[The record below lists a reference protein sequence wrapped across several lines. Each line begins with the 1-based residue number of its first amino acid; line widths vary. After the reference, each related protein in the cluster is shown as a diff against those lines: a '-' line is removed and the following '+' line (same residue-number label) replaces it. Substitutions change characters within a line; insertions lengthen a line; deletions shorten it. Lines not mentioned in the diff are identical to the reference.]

1 MRSPAFAVLTAI
13 AAAVVS
19 AGCAASRPP
28 SVEPARPVGAADGAE
43 GAAESVD
50 GAPERASGGDGE
62 RMSESSPRRPSAQD
76 AARLETLYMAR
87 VESAASEHH
96 PADARFMVGMI
107 AHHAQALTMTGFAP
121 TAGGSESIRT
131 LCARIFV
138 SQRDEIQLMQS
149 WLADRGLDAPTVDL
163 ETGEVEAGHYHGHH
177 AERAAAHALHA
188 PGMLSDW
195 QMEQLGRAKGGE
207 YDRLL
212 LEYMIM
218 HHEGA
223 VTMVEELFA
232 TDGAALDDTVF
243 RLASDI
249 QVDQLSEISRMK
261 AMLEALD
268 SR

>member
-1 MRSPAFAVLTAI
+1 MRSPAFVVLTAI

-19 AGCAASRPP
+19 AGCAASPLP
-28 SVEPARPVGAADGAE
+28 SVESAPPVGAANGGE
-43 GAAESVD
+43 GAAESGE
-50 GAPERASGGDGE
+50 GAPERASRGDGE
-62 RMSESSPRRPSAQD
+62 KMEEASPRRPSAQD
-76 AARLETLYMAR
+76 AARLETLYTAR

-107 AHHAQALTMTGFAP
+107 AHHAQALTMTSFAP
-121 TAGGSESIRT
+121 MAGGSESIRT

-138 SQRDEIQLMQS
+138 SQRDEIQIMQS
-149 WLADRGLDAPTVDL
+149 WLADRGLDVPTVDL

-177 AERAAAHALHA
+177 GERAAAHALHA

-195 QMEQLGRAKGGE
+195 QLEQLGRAKGGE

-223 VTMVEELFA
+223 VTMVDELFA

-249 QVDQLSEISRMK
+249 QVDQRSEISRMEL
-261 AMLEALD
+261 MLEALD

>member
-1 MRSPAFAVLTAI
+1 MRGPAPVVVTAI
-13 AAAVVS
+13 VAAVVS
-19 AGCAASRPP
+19 AGCAASPPP
-28 SVEPARPVGAADGAE
+28 SAEPSPPVGAANGGE

-50 GAPERASGGDGE
+50 GAPEQASRVDE
-62 RMSESSPRRPSAQD
+62 KTSEASPSRPSAQD

-87 VESAASEHH
+87 VASAASEHH

-107 AHHAQALTMTGFAP
+107 AHHAQALTMTSFAP

-149 WLADRGLDAPTVDL
+149 WLADRGLDVPTVDL
-163 ETGEVEAGHYHGHH
+163 ETGEVDASHYHGHH
-177 AERAAAHALHA
+177 GERAAAHALHA

-249 QVDQLSEISRMK
+249 QVDQRSEISRMK

>member
-1 MRSPAFAVLTAI
+1 MRSPGVVVLTAI
-13 AAAVVS
+13 AATVVA
-19 AGCAASRPP
+19 AGCTASPPP
-28 SVEPARPVGAADGAE
+28 SVESAPPVGAANAAE
-43 GAAESVD
+43 GAAEAVD

-62 RMSESSPRRPSAQD
+62 EMPEASPGRPSAQD
-76 AARLETLYMAR
+76 AARLEALYMAR
-87 VESAASEHH
+87 IESAASEHH

-107 AHHAQALTMTGFAP
+107 AHHAQALTMTSFAP

-149 WLADRGLDAPTVDL
+149 WLADRGLDLPTVNL
-163 ETGEVEAGHYHGHH
+163 ETGEVEAGHYRGHH
-177 AERAAAHALHA
+177 GERAAAHALHA

-195 QMEQLGRAKGGE
+195 QMEQLGRARGGE

-249 QVDQLSEISRMK
+249 QVDQRSEISRMK
-261 AMLEALD
+261 GMLEEID

>member
-1 MRSPAFAVLTAI
+1 MRSPAVVLLTA

-19 AGCAASRPP
+19 AGCAAPPP
-28 SVEPARPVGAADGAE
+28 SVEPGGGAGTANGGA
-43 GAAESVD
+43 GAAESVE
-50 GAPERASGGDGE
+50 GVPELASGGDGE
-62 RMSESSPRRPSAQD
+62 KTSEASARRPSARD
-76 AARLETLYMAR
+76 AARLGALYMAR

-107 AHHAQALTMTGFAP
+107 AHHAQALTMTSFAP
-121 TAGGSESIRT
+121 AAGAGESIRE

-138 SQRDEIQLMQS
+138 SQRDEIQLMQR
-149 WLADRGLDAPTVDL
+149 WLADRGLDVPTVDL
-163 ETGEVEAGHYHGHH
+163 ETGVVEAGHYHGHH
-177 AERAAAHALHA
+177 GERAVAHALHA
-188 PGMLSDW
+188 PGMLSNW
-195 QMEQLGRAKGGE
+195 QMEQLGRAEGGE

-212 LEYMIM
+212 LDYMIM

-249 QVDQLSEISRMK
+249 QVDQRSEISRMK
-261 AMLEALD
+261 AMLEELD
-268 SR
+268 SH